1 MRTTKW
7 LLVAPLALACGA
19 AHALGLGQIQVKS
32 KPGEPFLAEIP
43 VVTSQPDE
51 LYGLRAQ
58 LASPDTFARVG
69 LSPPQGLVADLEFVV
84 TQSSNGTPV
93 IRVSTNAPVNT
104 PSVVFLMEVNW
115 GEGKIVREFS
125 ALVDT
130 PTVMD
135 AGMPLIEDVAGAPSN
150 LIDRSSQIVDEP
162 VKVPNPLNENGELT
176 DTVPQEV
183 PGDEASA
190 SEQRLD
196 NEKVP
201 SDDIPPVVP
210 EPTPPVA
217 VRSAPSYVPT
227 PPSAPVNTVARV
239 ERGQTL
245 LEIAGQVRPEGRSLN
260 ETMVALLQA
269 NPKAF
274 INGNINLVKTGE
286 ILRMPSDSD
295 WNSNEVAQANRLVRE
310 HVARWREL
318 QAVPSPVV
326 ADTPASNIKGD
337 PARTTPATTKP
348 TQTDMPAGA
357 RLEIVPAAD
366 GPVNPK
372 SVDSG
377 TSGQGQGQGKSL
389 DGVEEEEA
397 RVREELLT
405 RKLEL
410 EELRSRLAELE
421 AIQKDQERLL
431 AMKNKELA
439 LAQKQLAE
447 RQANAEPTSITDAG
461 AAVPPTAWGVGGLL
475 AALLG
480 LLGWRSARKRKQA
493 REQMRA
499 KFLADVQES
508 PVQDM
513 AAEHSDEPGVTSEE
527 QPPGQAS
534 DCAEDRP

>member
-93 IRVSTNAPVNT
+93 IRVSTHAPVNT
-104 PSVVFLMEVNW
+104 PSMVFLMEVNW

-130 PTVMD
+130 PTMMG
-135 AGMPLIEDVAGAPSN
+135 AGMPVIEDVAAAPSN

-162 VKVPNPLNENGELT
+162 VAAPDPLNENGELT

-183 PGDEASA
+183 PGDEPSA

-196 NEKVP
+196 NEEV
-201 SDDIPPVVP
+201 SSVAP
-210 EPTPPVA
+210 EPTPPVS

-227 PPSAPVNTVARV
+227 PPPAPGDTVARV

-245 LEIAGQVRPEGRSLN
+245 AKIAGQVRPEGRSLN

-274 INGNINLVKTGE
+274 INGNINLVKTGA

-318 QAVPSPVV
+318 QAVLSPVV
-326 ADTPASNIKGD
+326 ADTPASNMEGDSAQTMPANIK
-337 PARTTPATTKP
+337 PA
-348 TQTDMPAGA
+348 QTDVPAGA

-377 TSGQGQGQGKSL
+377 TSSQGQGKTL
-389 DGVEEEEA
+389 DGVEDEEA
-397 RVREELLT
+397 RVREELIT
-405 RKLEL
+405 RELEL

-431 AMKNKELA
+431 AMKNNELA

-447 RQANAEPTSITDAG
+447 RQAKAESTSITEAV
-461 AAVPPTAWGVGGLL
+461 AAVPPTAWGVGSLL

-508 PVQDM
+508 PAQDM
-513 AAEHSDEPGVTSEE
+513 AAEHSDEPGVAPEE
-527 QPPGQAS
+527 QSPGQAS
-534 DCAEDRP
+534 DGVEDRP